1 MAIVIVLSTT
11 TAKILNSQCSSV
23 FSYSNIMQG
32 HFSECVPAS
41 VMFSSA
47 FVFARAR
54 VNACIQHA
62 ACVHACMRAC
72 VHAWYKARF
81 SEVSAGAFFVH
92 KFSIWHS
99 WTHI

>member
-1 MAIVIVLSTT
+1 
-11 TAKILNSQCSSV
+11 
-23 FSYSNIMQG
+23 
-32 HFSECVPAS
+32 
-41 VMFSSA
+41 
-47 FVFARAR
+47 
-54 VNACIQHA
+54 
-62 ACVHACMRAC
+62 